1 MQTVEQL
8 RTGQI
13 RFPDW
18 TREISAN
25 VNSYQSGRL
34 CMGDRVNQATIR
46 MWSLINQTATKIWGR
61 DLREPVSSLFLA
73 MVGVDDQNDYLCP
86 WSILRKEGDGR
97 SWEIKTPQI
106 FLGWSENKPNK

>member
-46 MWSLINQTATKIWGR
+46 MWSLINQTTTKMWGR
-61 DLREPVSSLFLA
+61 DLREPVSSLVLA
-73 MVGVDDQNDYLCP
+73 VVGADEQDDYLCP
-86 WSILRKEGDGR
+86 WSILHKGGEGR
-97 SWEIKTPQI
+97 SWATKTPQI
-106 FLGWSENKPNK
+106 FLGWK